1 MPCKADFA
9 KAVHG
14 FPEVDVCV
22 HTDLLSHATIDTATA
37 VLINNNTEFGRARR
51 LPNPALG
58 AVWHENK
65 KLLAQLLFIWS
76 KCLPSLRTL
85 SYCLQIQ
92 KFEGF
97 SPKYFVS
104 SVSLQSLDLVL

>member
-1 MPCKADFA
+1 MTDFA
-9 KAVHG
+9 KAVHR

-22 HTDLLSHATIDTATA
+22 HTNLLSHGTYWHFTA
-37 VLINNNTEFGRARR
+37 VLINNNNTVFGWARR

-65 KLLAQLLFIWS
+65 KLCAQLLFIGS
-76 KCLPSLRTL
+76 KCLPSLMTL

-92 KFEGF
+92 RFEGVF
-97 SPKYFVS
+97 PKYFVY
-104 SVSLQSLDLVL
+104 SVPLQSLDLVL